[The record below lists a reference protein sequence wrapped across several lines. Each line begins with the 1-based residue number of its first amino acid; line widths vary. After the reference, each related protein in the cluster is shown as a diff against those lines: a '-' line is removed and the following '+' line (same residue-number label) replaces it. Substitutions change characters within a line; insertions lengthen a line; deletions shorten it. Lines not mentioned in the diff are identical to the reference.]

1 MVSWAPALVRR
12 ESRSEVLGL
21 SVRRRA
27 VFFGIVGTVYAI
39 WSRDWI
45 GGTAL
50 IFTGFMTALIAFY
63 LLYTAKRLD
72 NRPEDDMMAN
82 QDEAARTTGSS
93 VRSPGGRF
101 HGCQRHAHRVR
112 PDLRHLAADRRNSL
126 PHDQHHRARLRVLPR
141 DFAH

>member
-1 MVSWAPALVRR
+1 VKYSGYLFAA
-12 ESRSEVLGL
+12 G
-21 SVRRRA
+21 A

-82 QDEAARTTGSS
+82 QDEAAPDYGFF
-93 VRSPGGRF
+93 SP
-101 HGCQRHAHRVR
+101 QSWW
-112 PDLRHLAADRRNSL
+112 PL
-126 PHDQHHRARLRVLPR
+126 PMGASAMLIAFGLIFATWLLIAGILFLMISIIGLVFEYYRG